1 MKKIVP
7 VQQKGEIISR
17 NILGRKDTMQV
28 TVKNLSGRKNESS
41 FKESSLKEKL
51 QKSVLHAE
59 DQVILGKIVQKRRKQ
74 QSFLNKP
81 KSMVMI
87 LPSRM

>member
-17 NILGRKDTMQV
+17 NILGRKDTMRV
-28 TVKNLSGRKNESS
+28 TGKNLSGRKNESS

-51 QKSVLHAE
+51 QKSVLHVE
-59 DQVILGKIVQKRRKQ
+59 DQAILGKIVQKRRKQ